1 MTSEENVDIE
11 KTPEL
16 LHGKEAVIIR
26 NIKKTFQGIG
36 KTTVKAV
43 QVGNMDMKE
52 KKELFEISGC
62 KFEYL
67 SWRDHSNLGS
77 QWSWKVNPV
86 QHADWHDFG
95 IWRIRYNIWL

>member
-1 MTSEENVDIE
+1 MSSLPALQENVDIE

-43 QVGNMDMKE
+43 QVGNKVLE
-52 KKELFEISGC
+52 KI
-62 KFEYL
+62 
-67 SWRDHSNLGS
+67 
-77 QWSWKVNPV
+77 Q
-86 QHADWHDFG
+86 
-95 IWRIRYNIWL
+95 II